1 MNNKKEIFLTR
12 EGLKK
17 LKEEIKYL
25 ERTKRKEI
33 QEDISR
39 PLEHGDITENAEYN
53 IALEAQRMNEINI
66 ARLKQKLSQAKVV
79 EENRCSGEIGIGTTL
94 KLKNLDSGKELE
106 YVFVP
111 EDQIDFNQHKIS
123 LNSLIGQA
131 FLGHQEGE
139 EVEIEVPIGIL
150 KYKILKILNEGQ

>member
-1 MNNKKEIFLTR
+1 MNNKEIFLTR
-12 EGLKK
+12 EGLKN

-25 ERTKRKEI
+25 EGVKRKEI

-39 PLEHGDITENAEYN
+39 ALKYGDITENTEYN

-66 ARLKQKLSQAKVV
+66 VRLKQKLSQVKVV
-79 EENRCSGEIGIGTTL
+79 EENCFSEGIGIGTTL
-94 KLKNLDSGKELE
+94 KLKNLDSGRELE
-106 YVFVP
+106 YIFVP
-111 EDQIDFNQHKIS
+111 EDQIDFTQHKIS
-123 LNSLIGQA
+123 INSPIGQA

-150 KYKILKILNEGQ
+150 RYKILKILK

>member
-1 MNNKKEIFLTR
+1 MNNKEIFLTR
-12 EGLKK
+12 EGLKN

-25 ERTKRKEI
+25 EGAKRKEI

-39 PLEHGDITENAEYN
+39 ALEHGDITENAEYN

-66 ARLKQKLSQAKVV
+66 VRLKKKLSQAKVV
-79 EENRCSGEIGIGTTL
+79 EENCFSEGIGIGTTL

-106 YVFVP
+106 YIFVP
-111 EDQIDFNQHKIS
+111 EDQIDFTQHKIS
-123 LNSLIGQA
+123 INSPIGQA

-150 KYKILKILNEGQ
+150 RYKILKVLK

>member
-1 MNNKKEIFLTR
+1 MNNNKEIFLTR
-12 EGLKK
+12 EGLKN

-25 ERTKRKEI
+25 EEAKRQEI
-33 QEDISR
+33 QKDINQA
-39 PLEHGDITENAEYN
+39 LEHRDITENAEYN

-66 ARLKQKLSQAKVV
+66 IRLKQKLSLAKVV
-79 EENRCSGEIGIGTTL
+79 EENRYSEGIGIGTTL

-106 YVFVP
+106 YIFVP
-111 EDQIDFNQHKIS
+111 EDQIDFTQHKIS
-123 LNSLIGQA
+123 INSPIGQA

-150 KYKILKILNEGQ
+150 RYKILKVLK